1 MQLSRAHKGSWLLG
15 AQGLRRQGELPESGG
30 VQTARGLKQDPSADR
45 QADRLSS
52 APPLGNPSR
61 SQACEGAAP
70 QGDMRWGPALCRG
83 FQSLVQNRRR
93 LLLATHRP
101 VGAEQRDSPRFSSPA
116 KGMAQNCTFHRG
128 RSKSLLLCG
137 AQSQEW
143 GCTRGCCGAKLG
155 TSAPA
160 DADRG
165 VKGLLASVLQAQN
178 WDRRGEEV
186 RSVAAEQIQEP
197 RGGGMLQALLE
208 PRTQQSPWGEIST
221 GVATAM
227 GLGRKTSALSC
238 LHPLPSSLSSPQ
250 TSMSVSGRTTR
261 AASTSASTS
270 PGTTAAPATTASAWR
285 TTATTA

>member
-15 AQGLRRQGELPESGG
+15 AQGLRQQGELPESGG

-45 QADRLSS
+45 QADSLSS
-52 APPLGNPSR
+52 APPSGNPGR

-70 QGDMRWGPALCRG
+70 QGDRRWGPCP
-83 FQSLVQNRRR
+83 VPR
-93 LLLATHRP
+93 LSEP
-101 VGAEQRDSPRFSSPA
+101 GAEQATSSPRHASPCGCRA
-116 KGMAQNCTFHRG
+116 KGQPSVFQPCKGNGPNCTFHRG

-165 VKGLLASVLQAQN
+165 VKGLLAGVLQAQN
-178 WDRRGEEV
+178 WDGRGEEV
-186 RSVAAEQIQEP
+186 RSVVAEQIQEP
-197 RGGGMLQALLE
+197 RGGAMLQALLE
-208 PRTQQSPWGEIST
+208 PGTQQSPWGQIST

-227 GLGRKTSALSC
+227 GLGGKTSAVSC
-238 LHPLPSSLSSPQ
+238 LHPLPCSLSPPQ
-250 TSMSVSGRTTR
+250 TLMSVSGRTTR
-261 AASTSASTS
+261 AASTSVSTS
-270 PGTTAAPATTASAWR
+270 PGITAAPAMMASAWR